1 MEMTT
6 GTDIIQ
12 SSTLFDDEALTNIV
26 GWNDAAILLDSVG
39 VPAESMADYG
49 TGFAV
54 VDKSRLIGVD
64 LLLLQWRFN
73 EGDYEKGFVSVEAV
87 TRTNEKVIFNDGST
101 GIRDQLQ
108 TVTAQRLAAGHPHPQ
123 AGLTVPGG
131 LTKSAYFYNED
142 TGERS
147 TKAREGKGWIPAS
160 SYYLAS

>member
-12 SSTLFDDEALTNIV
+12 SPTLFGDEALTGITS
-26 GWNDAAILLDSVG
+26 WNDAAVLLDSAG
-39 VPAESMADYG
+39 IPAESMADYG
-49 TGFAV
+49 TGFSV
-54 VDKSRLIGVD
+54 VDKARLIGVD
-64 LLLLQWRFN
+64 LMILQWRFN

-87 TRTNEKVIFNDGST
+87 TRNGEKVIFNDGST
-101 GIRDQLQ
+101 GIRDQLH

-123 AGLTVPGG
+123 AGLTVLGG
-131 LTKSAYFYNED
+131 LTCSNYYYNED
-142 TGERS
+142 TAERS